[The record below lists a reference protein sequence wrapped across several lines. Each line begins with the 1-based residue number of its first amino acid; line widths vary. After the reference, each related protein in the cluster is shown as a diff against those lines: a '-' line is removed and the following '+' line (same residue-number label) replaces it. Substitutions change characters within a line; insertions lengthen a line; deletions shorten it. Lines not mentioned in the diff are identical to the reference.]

1 MACVCRCASLRGGG
15 LRVPLPEGSCCA
27 CLSQVAALCLRPVPA
42 CRRWPHRLRPVPACG
57 LQAYKFVDS
66 IAKILD
72 FWQYCQ
78 HSEEE
83 V

>member
-1 MACVCRCASLRGGG
+1 MWVNGRLMGGVRVSLR
-15 LRVPLPEGSCCA
+15 PEPCLSQVAAPPAPCA
-27 CLSQVAALCLRPVPA
+27 CLSQVAALC
-42 CRRWPHRLRPVPACG
+42 LRPVPACG